1 MFKKLIKHLII
12 FSCTIKVI
20 GLFFVFNLPTA
31 YAKFDQ
37 KRLYITNIAIPAGMA
52 ALRAHFE
59 GTSIKKAIIQSI
71 FGGYIMQ
78 ESMKRAAKIEEKD
91 SMYAWETKLMFNLG
105 ASLCESAGY
114 EKFTFKMDIGPVWL
128 INEGNDIKFK
138 L

>member
-1 MFKKLIKHLII
+1 MLKKVLKKIFIFGCIIKL
-12 FSCTIKVI
+12 I
-20 GLFFVFNLPTA
+20 GLFFVYNLPKA

-52 ALRAHFE
+52 ALRAHYE

-78 ESMKRAAKIEEKD
+78 ESMKRAAKIEEKN
-91 SMYAWETKLMFNLG
+91 SMYAWETKIMFNLG

-114 EKFTFKMDIGPVWL
+114 EKFTFKMDSRL
-128 INEGNDIKFK
+128 F
-138 L
+138 